1 MNLPL
6 PVVVLAVVF
15 ALIALRGVGRFRV
28 AIWQAMVGGAL
39 AVLAGGGIGPVAALR
54 AIDWDVMLFLFG
66 MFVVGQAAVASGE
79 LYRAAYELFSRARS
93 TDALVLV
100 LLFGA
105 GLSSA
110 LLMNDTLA
118 IVGTPLALRLAREHG
133 IDPRLPLLALAF
145 AVTTGSVMSP
155 IGNPQNLLIAL
166 QTGLPSPFLTFLR
179 HLALPTLI
187 GLLLAYVVLRVFFRR
202 EFHATPL
209 VHTPVAVQDAG
220 LARLVRRS
228 VALILALIGLRILL
242 AGSAFVAEFRLSWIA
257 LAGALPLLLFS
268 PRRGALLRQ
277 LDWRTLAFFAG
288 MFVLMAA
295 VWETGLFQAWL
306 ARGAWDVAAPAT
318 VFAAGAGLSQLVSN
332 VPLVALYLPLLEHAG
347 AGLDSHM
354 ALAAASTL
362 AGNLL
367 ILGAASNVIIVQ
379 GAERQG
385 ARLGFFTFARV
396 GIPLTLAQLGVYWW
410 LL

>member
-15 ALIALRGVGRFRV
+15 ALIALRGVGRFRI

-39 AVLAGGGIGPVAALR
+39 AVLASGDIGPAAALK

-187 GLLLAYVVLRVFFRR
+187 GLLLAYGVLRVFFRR

-242 AGSAFVAEFRLSWIA
+242 AGSAFAAEFRLSWIA
-257 LAGALPLLLFS
+257 LAGALPLLFS

-385 ARLGFFTFARV
+385 VRLGFFTFARV